1 MLMKIMKNECYWC
14 GIDLDKDGVITH
26 LDHYIPSFMRSYLPG
41 RLNVFETCSTCN
53 LSKNRNFWLKT
64 DDGVRKYKKY
74 KQFIKFND
82 KGKVKEVVISHV
94 YSYRDQHNVK
104 LRINESGEFGEDAA
118 LYLKKLKGLDRK
130 EE

>member
-1 MLMKIMKNECYWC
+1 
-14 GIDLDKDGVITH
+14 
-26 LDHYIPSFMRSYLPG
+26 
-41 RLNVFETCSTCN
+41 
-53 LSKNRNFWLKT
+53 
-64 DDGVRKYKKY
+64 VRKYKKY